1 MTIEENKAVIQRQ
14 FDLIQNGDLE
24 ALDEV
29 MSPEVSNYALGGA
42 QIGLEPYKKILRAI
56 HQTFPDEITTVD
68 DMIAEGDKV
77 VVRST
82 LIGTQRGSSIPIL
95 ADIKPA
101 GRPVEWQ
108 FIHIFRLRDGKIVEH
123 WAQRND
129 LEVRKQLQ
137 GSQGSSPSG
146 VQAGQRSPGNAERTA
161 RISGTSD

>member
-1 MTIEENKAVIQRQ
+1 MTTEENKAVIQRQ
-14 FDLIQNGDLE
+14 FDLIQNGDLD

-29 MSPEVSNYALGGA
+29 MTPEVSNYALGGA
-42 QIGLEPYKKILRAI
+42 QIGLEPYKKILRSI

-82 LIGTQRGSSIPIL
+82 MRATHRGSSLPIL
-95 ADIKPA
+95 ADIKPEGKA
-101 GRPVEWQ
+101 VEWQ

-129 LEVRKQLQ
+129 LEVRMHLQ
-137 GSQGSSPSG
+137 GPQGSSLAG
-146 VQAGQRSPGNAERTA
+146 VHAGHRSPDNADRTT
-161 RISGTSD
+161 RISGISD